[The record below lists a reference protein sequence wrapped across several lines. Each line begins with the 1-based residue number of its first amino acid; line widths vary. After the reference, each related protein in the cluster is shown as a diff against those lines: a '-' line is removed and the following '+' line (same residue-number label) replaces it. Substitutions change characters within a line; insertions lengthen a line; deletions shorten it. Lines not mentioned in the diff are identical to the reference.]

1 MQLTEKL
8 TYIGMVCSK
17 ISGKQHRHHV
27 TCSKSHMCIGVVCSN
42 IIGKQHW
49 HHVACSKS
57 VCALV
62 WSAQHQSLPAG
73 GLRGSIPGVMSAVLQ
88 KGLEQLKAVYTEAEQ
103 AGITSLGTLMSQQI
117 LTLQILPYDLRQCL

>member
-1 MQLTEKL
+1 
-8 TYIGMVCSK
+8 
-17 ISGKQHRHHV
+17 
-27 TCSKSHMCIGVVCSN
+27 MCIGVVCSN